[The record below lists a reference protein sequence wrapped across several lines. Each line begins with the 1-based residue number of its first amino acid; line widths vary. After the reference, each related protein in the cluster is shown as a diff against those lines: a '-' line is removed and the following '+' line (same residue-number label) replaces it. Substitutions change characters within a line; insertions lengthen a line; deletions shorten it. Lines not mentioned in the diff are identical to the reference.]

1 MDELKRPR
9 ILFARLQG
17 GAYLHNHYPERY
29 VLKISSLCHDLC
41 LQRTNGRVLPAQWKL
56 LPPSKR
62 NCSDSSEGLNFD
74 AGASKTSFCRRRQRH
89 QLLPLVHNA
98 EHEEEDVHLLL
109 PLVQVTMQSK
119 PVPLNSIIKTQPTN
133 VITGDSPRTHILI
146 RIPTFTA
153 SRS

>member
-1 MDELKRPR
+1 MASCKWTRWRGRGYCSRDCKVLHIFTII
-9 ILFARLQG
+9 ILIQDSWKICF
-17 GAYLHNHYPERY
+17 NF
-29 VLKISSLCHDLC
+29 ISSLCHDLC

-89 QLLPLVHNA
+89 QLLPLVHTA

-119 PVPLNSIIKTQPTN
+119 PVPLNYITKTQPTN
-133 VITGDSPRTHILI
+133 VIT
-146 RIPTFTA
+146 F
-153 SRS
+153 